1 VEIVVTT
8 LASLIALLLG
18 TLVTKVFQEK
28 KLEKLGDE
36 IKGELKETTRSIIEL
51 DNKVITLIERLNNQN
66 VEIGE
71 IHTQLEELFNRLRG
85 TETDVKVL
93 QQRVD
98 SLEEGCRRE
107 HAK

>member
-51 DNKVITLIERLNNQN
+51 DNKVITVTPIILYVNYVVSVLIITTLVKNQPGPAG
-66 VEIGE
+66 I
-71 IHTQLEELFNRLRG
+71 I
-85 TETDVKVL
+85 
-93 QQRVD
+93 
-98 SLEEGCRRE
+98 
-107 HAK
+107 